1 MTAFQIHQS
10 DNVAT
15 ALEKLE
21 TGSVLLRGDANET
34 SVETIEEIPDGHKIA
49 VRDIK
54 EGEPIVKYGVVIG
67 KAVKDIKRVPGCI
80 STICGVCTMSARAI
94 WI

>member
-54 EGEPIVKYGVVIG
+54 EGEPIVKYGVVHLHNMRSVYDERSSHLDLITG
-67 KAVKDIKRVPGCI
+67 APKDVRYE
-80 STICGVCTMSARAI
+80 
-94 WI
+94 

>member
-21 TGSVLLRGDANET
+21 TGSVLLRGDANGM
-34 SVETIEEIPDGHKIA
+34 V
-49 VRDIK
+49 
-54 EGEPIVKYGVVIG
+54 
-67 KAVKDIKRVPGCI
+67 
-80 STICGVCTMSARAI
+80 
-94 WI
+94 